1 MNRNKLLILLLL
13 CAFLLLG
20 ISSVHA
26 GDLTPGYLYR
36 NTPDPDFPK
45 TLYVGWVQK
54 CGRYTIRLLQ
64 DPVVTKSNQYMVS
77 DADTKY
83 LVLRVAIVNNS
94 DEPGGWL
101 TPDSFVLQD
110 TYRGR
115 AYGTYIL
122 DIADSAK
129 VAWGFKQEVFH
140 AAIKPRDTLY
150 TTLVFSV
157 YPDVKSWLLT
167 FAPHSFGEEPE
178 AVVRFQLPLAV
189 FQETLPVREEEE

>member
-1 MNRNKLLILLLL
+1 MKQIRLLILLLL
-13 CAFLLLG
+13 CIVLLSG
-20 ISSVHA
+20 ISSVRA
-26 GDLTPGYLYR
+26 GELTPGYLYR

-64 DPVVTKSNQYMVS
+64 DPVVTKSNQHMVS

-83 LVLRVAIVNNS
+83 LVLRVAITNDS

-115 AYGTYIL
+115 SNKGYSFLGFLIFAICFYPVALIISLIL
-122 DIADSAK
+122 DDKNNGDYESESERAEALLVYKKLLDE
-129 VAWGFKQEVFH
+129 G
-140 AAIKPRDTLY
+140 AITKEEFEEKKRE
-150 TTLVFSV
+150 
-157 YPDVKSWLLT
+157 LL
-167 FAPHSFGEEPE
+167 G
-178 AVVRFQLPLAV
+178 
-189 FQETLPVREEEE
+189 

>member
-1 MNRNKLLILLLL
+1 MKRYRLLILLLL
-13 CAFLLLG
+13 YAVLLTG
-20 ISSVHA
+20 IPSVRA
-26 GDLTPGYLYR
+26 GELTPGYLYR

-54 CGRYTIRLLQ
+54 CGRYTIKLLQ

-83 LVLRVAIVNNS
+83 LVLRVALTNNS

-110 TYRGR
+110 TYRGK
-115 AYGTYIL
+115 AYGTYML

-129 VAWGFKQEVFH
+129 VAWGFKQPVFH
-140 AAIKPRDTLY
+140 TEIKPKDTLY
-150 TTLVFSV
+150 TVLVFSV

-167 FAPHSFGEEPE
+167 FAPRNYGQEPE
-178 AVVRFQLPLAV
+178 EVVRFQLPLAV
-189 FQETLPVREEEE
+189 FQEDLSVRDRE